1 MEGVPENA
9 LQPVYFVAEMK
20 DTETSQLACA
30 DTQTHVFHVGNTARN
45 RVFHGDNP
53 IRACPTS
60 ANHNLS
66 KHAFLAQSLK
76 GVNLLS
82 RKMKYFGF

>member
-9 LQPVYFVAEMK
+9 LQPLYFVAEML

-53 IRACPTS
+53 IRACPDLCAAEGTLGS
-60 ANHNLS
+60 VIAHTDII
-66 KHAFLAQSLK
+66 H
-76 GVNLLS
+76 VV
-82 RKMKYFGF
+82 